1 MKPRRGLGRGL
12 DALLAEDADFSE
24 TAPARTPSES
34 SEPSAQNDSAARPS
48 SDSEAEKSKG
58 GGGVKMVAVADLRPG
73 SHQPRRNF
81 DEKELAEL
89 AESIRR
95 RGILQPILARPSA
108 DGTGGGGGWEIVA
121 GERRW
126 RAARR
131 AGLREVPVLVRGMSD
146 REAMFSALVE
156 NLQRTDLNPLE
167 RARGVLRLVE
177 DLGMTHA
184 EAGAEVGLSR
194 PAVTNIL
201 RLLELSPAVQRMMES
216 GGLEAGHAR
225 ALLGLGAEAQLAAA
239 RRIAAG
245 GLSARE
251 AERLAKRLSGR
262 DGSDGG
268 AGADGG
274 GGGGRSDFGAGVVVA
289 VEVADRDSPSQGGGG
304 AVDDSLRLA
313 GRAGPRPGAAAEVNF
328 GDSGS

>member
-1 MKPRRGLGRGL
+1 
-12 DALLAEDADFSE
+12 
-24 TAPARTPSES
+24 
-34 SEPSAQNDSAARPS
+34 
-48 SDSEAEKSKG
+48 
-58 GGGVKMVAVADLRPG
+58 
-73 SHQPRRNF
+73 
-81 DEKELAEL
+81 
-89 AESIRR
+89 
-95 RGILQPILARPSA
+95 
-108 DGTGGGGGWEIVA
+108 
-121 GERRW
+121 
-126 RAARR
+126 
-131 AGLREVPVLVRGMSD
+131 
-146 REAMFSALVE
+146 MFSALVE

-262 DGSDGG
+262 DGSGGG

-274 GGGGRSDFGAGVVVA
+274 GGGDVRILERELSSLLKSRT
-289 VEVADRDSPSQGGGG
+289 EIRHRKGGGG
-304 AVDDSLRLA
+304 RLTIHYGSLDALDRVLARL
-313 GRAGPRPGAAAEVNF
+313 RK
-328 GDSGS
+328 